1 MTVTTRDVLVTGGT
15 GFVGANLVRRLVA
28 DGHNVHLFTR
38 TGRDQWR
45 LSDLQSE
52 IQNHSVDLWDAA
64 TVGTLVE
71 RIRPAWVFHLATYG
85 AYPEQKDFTEAVR
98 TNVEGTLNLVRACIS
113 TGVETFVNT
122 GSSSEYGFK
131 SSAPSEDDGV
141 DPISYYAATKASAT
155 IICRQL
161 ARMHAVRI
169 VTLRLYSVYGPFE
182 EPGRFIPALV
192 LAGLRGS
199 LPPLASP
206 RIARDFV
213 HVDDVVQGF
222 LLAAASPALQPG
234 DVYNVG
240 SGVQITLARAVA
252 VARKLFGIADKPTW
266 GSMANRPWDTSVW
279 IADSTR
285 IREHLGWKPKHNFT
299 SGLKLTRDWFQA
311 HPELHSRYGPVP
323 LPAVQRARNPG

>member
-1 MTVTTRDVLVTGGT
+1 MTIIPRDVLVTGGT
-15 GFVGANLVRRLVA
+15 GFVGANLVRRLLA

-45 LSDLQSE
+45 LSDIRSE
-52 IQNHSVDLWDAA
+52 VQNHSVDLWDAA

-85 AYPEQKDFTEAVR
+85 AYPEQDDFTEAVR

-161 ARMHAVRI
+161 ARMHEVRI

-182 EPGRFIPALV
+182 EPGRFVPALV
-192 LAGLRGS
+192 MAGLSGS

-206 RIARDFV
+206 KIARDFV
-213 HVDDVVQGF
+213 YVDDVVEAF
-222 LLAAASPALQPG
+222 LLAAASPALKPG
-234 DVYNVG
+234 DIYNVG
-240 SGVQITLARAVA
+240 TGVQVTLARAVA
-252 VARKLFGIADKPTW
+252 VARKVFGLADKPVW
-266 GSMANRPWDTSVW
+266 GSMANRSWDTSVW

-285 IREHLGWKPKHNFT
+285 IQEHLGWEPAHDFT

-311 HPELHSRYGPVP
+311 HSDLSSRYDSRLLSVG
-323 LPAVQRARNPG
+323 QRAEDPS

>member
-1 MTVTTRDVLVTGGT
+1 MTVSSRDVLVTGGT

-28 DGHNVHLFTR
+28 DGHKVHLFTR
-38 TGRDQWR
+38 RGRNQWR
-45 LSDLQSE
+45 LDGVLSE
-52 IQNHSVDLWDAA
+52 VENHSVDLWDAA

-85 AYPEQKDFTEAVR
+85 AYPEQNDFTEAVR

-113 TGVETFVNT
+113 TGVETFVNS

-131 SSAPSEDDGV
+131 DRAPDEDQGV

-199 LPPLASP
+199 LPPLADP
-206 RIARDFV
+206 KIARDFV
-213 HVDDVVQGF
+213 YIDDVIEAF
-222 LLAAASPALQPG
+222 LLAAASPALEPG

-240 SGVQITLARAVA
+240 TGVQVTLAKAVA
-252 VARKLFGIADKPTW
+252 VAQELFGITGQPAW
-266 GSMANRPWDTSVW
+266 GSMANRSWDTSVW
-279 IADSTR
+279 IADANR
-285 IREHLGWKPKHNFT
+285 IREHLGWRPRHDFST
-299 SGLKLTRDWFQA
+299 GLKLTRDWFEA
-311 HPELHSRYGPVP
+311 HPDLQARYDPAS
-323 LPAVQRARNPG
+323 LPAGERVEHPG